1 MVFFYK
7 SDIIKA
13 EVESMGIGAIA
24 TALGVVGTLIGY
36 GVWVGKISQRVSDVE
51 KKQTKLESRIE
62 EKLDVLTASIYE
74 TNLKIEGMQK
84 DIQYLREKNK

>member
-1 MVFFYK
+1 M
-7 SDIIKA
+7 
-13 EVESMGIGAIA
+13 EIGFIA
-24 TALGVVGTLIGY
+24 TGLGLIGTLIGY

>member
-1 MVFFYK
+1 M
-7 SDIIKA
+7 
-13 EVESMGIGAIA
+13 EIGLIA
-24 TALGVVGTLIGY
+24 TGLGLVGTLIGY

-62 EKLDVLTASIYE
+62 EKLDVLAASIYE

>member
-1 MVFFYK
+1 M
-7 SDIIKA
+7 
-13 EVESMGIGAIA
+13 EIGLIA
-24 TALGVVGTLIGY
+24 TGLGLIGTLIGY

>member
-1 MVFFYK
+1 
-7 SDIIKA
+7 
-13 EVESMGIGAIA
+13 MGIGAIA
-24 TALGVVGTLIGY
+24 TILGVVGTLIGY
-36 GVWVGKISQRVSDVE
+36 GVWVGKISQRVSDIE

-84 DIQYLREKNK
+84 DIQYLREREKNK

>member
-1 MVFFYK
+1 
-7 SDIIKA
+7 
-13 EVESMGIGAIA
+13 MGIGAIA

>member
-1 MVFFYK
+1 M
-7 SDIIKA
+7 
-13 EVESMGIGAIA
+13 EIGLIA
-24 TALGVVGTLIGY
+24 TALGLVGTLVGY
-36 GVWVGKISQRVSDVE
+36 GVWVGKISQRIADVE
-51 KKQTKLESRIE
+51 KKQTKLETRIE

>member
-1 MVFFYK
+1 
-7 SDIIKA
+7 
-13 EVESMGIGAIA
+13 MGIGAIA

-62 EKLDVLTASIYE
+62 EKLEVLTASIYE